1 MPQHEQERARRTIP
15 MQRMGARKDIA
26 NCCLFLA
33 SPAASYVTGTTL
45 VADGGAWM
53 TGYEH
58 RLMEAGRE
66 AGGDGRPPG
75 APTGRSRL

>member
-1 MPQHEQERARRTIP
+1 MPQREQERARRTIP
-15 MQRMGARKDIA
+15 LQRMGERRDIA
-26 NCCLFLA
+26 QCCLFLA

-58 RLMEAGRE
+58 RMME
-66 AGGDGRPPG
+66 AGGDEARPADS